1 MDQPKT
7 TSQQQQMLRG
17 TAWLTASNFIS
28 RLLGAIYIIPWY
40 IWMGRHGAEANGLF
54 TMGYNIYAWFLLIST
69 AGVPVAVAKQVAKYN
84 TIDKEEH
91 SFTLIREFLK
101 FMLLLGAVFAVIMYL
116 LSPVFASMSGGGK
129 DLIPVMQSL
138 SWAVLIFPSMSVIRG
153 FFQGFNNLK
162 PYAISQIAEQVI
174 RVIWMLLTAFFIM
187 KIGSGNYVEAVTQS
201 TFAAFIG
208 MLASMG
214 VLVFYLWKTGMLRSI
229 LDKPENSAEIKGR
242 TLLWDTVREA
252 IPFIIT
258 GSAIQLF
265 QIIDQMTFI
274 NSMKWFTSLNES
286 QLKVMF
292 AYFSANPNKI
302 TMILIA
308 VATSI
313 GGVGIPLLTENYVKG
328 DLKATARLVQDN
340 LSMLLFFILPAT
352 IGSVLVAE
360 PLYTVFYGKPD
371 SLALGLFIF
380 AMLQTIILSIYTVL
394 APMIQALFQNRKAI
408 IYFLYGVAVKLIL
421 QIPLIYLFKAYG
433 TLLATTIGLI
443 IPIVLMY
450 QEIRKVTGLNP
461 KNLKKRTILTCIL
474 TVLMTLVV
482 LISEFIIGYLFQPS
496 GRISSFIYLAI
507 IGGIG
512 VAVYGGFSLSVRL
525 LDRFIGERAASLR
538 RTFHIK

>member
-40 IWMGRHGAEANGLF
+40 IWMGRHGAEANSLF

-229 LDKPENSAEIKGR
+229 LDKPENSAEIKGQ

-408 IYFLYGVAVKLIL
+408 IYFLYGVAVKLVL

-461 KNLKKRTILTCIL
+461 RNLKKRTILTCIL

>member
-187 KIGSGNYVEAVTQS
+187 KIGSRNYVEAVTQS

-242 TLLWDTVREA
+242 TLLWDTIREA

-408 IYFLYGVAVKLIL
+408 IYFLYGVAVKLVL

-461 KNLKKRTILTCIL
+461 RNLKKRTILTCIL